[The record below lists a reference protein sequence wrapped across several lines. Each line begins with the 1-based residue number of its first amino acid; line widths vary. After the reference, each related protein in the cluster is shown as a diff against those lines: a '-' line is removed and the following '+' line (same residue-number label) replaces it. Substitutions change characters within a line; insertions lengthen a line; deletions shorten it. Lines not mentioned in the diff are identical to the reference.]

1 LENEKSWNAFVRRP
15 VKKNERRREIRPKKM
30 RRRRRRKN
38 TDIRSRNEHLKLA
51 FSFHFLRS
59 KMNLPI

>member
-1 LENEKSWNAFVRRP
+1 LENEKCWNAFVRRP

-30 RRRRRRKN
+30 RKRRRKN
-38 TDIRSRNEHLKLA
+38 TDIRSRNEHLKLV

-59 KMNLPI
+59 KMDLSI